1 LRWDVSGSGITP
13 ARINAAE
20 KYIAEREA
28 KRQTGMDIPKHRPFE
43 AGDIPLSYGGTREV
57 EGQKLALLKRGDEIM
72 VLPIDATS
80 AARAAKLAIGD
91 KIEIA
96 TDGTVK
102 GRGRSR

>member
-1 LRWDVSGSGITP
+1 MTP
-13 ARINAAE
+13 EKIAAAE

-28 KRQTGMDIPKHRPFE
+28 KRVAGMDIPKHRPFE
-43 AGDIPLSYGGTREV
+43 AGDVPLSYAGPREV
-57 EGQKLALLKRGDEIM
+57 EGQKMALLKRGDEIL

-80 AARAAKLAIGD
+80 AARAARLAIGD

-96 TDGTVK
+96 ADGTVK

>member
-1 LRWDVSGSGITP
+1 VTAQPTSP
-13 ARINAAE
+13 VE

-28 KRQTGMDIPKHRPFE
+28 KRQAGMDIPKHRPFE
-43 AGDIPLSYGGTREV
+43 AGEIPLSYAGTREV
-57 EGQKLALLKRGDEIM
+57 EGQKMALLRRGDEIM

-80 AARAAKLAIGD
+80 AARAARLAIGD
-91 KIEIA
+91 RIEIG